1 MRGAG
6 GLKNKRSALSRWSSG
21 RNAKRRMSVRPEIRG
36 CVEMPVDYQRRTGNS
51 LRRLHDKMI
60 LKNSRVA
67 DLGNKVFG
75 FVDGSGWT

>member
-1 MRGAG
+1 
-6 GLKNKRSALSRWSSG
+6 
-21 RNAKRRMSVRPEIRG
+21 
-36 CVEMPVDYQRRTGNS
+36 MPVDYQRRTGNS